1 MLHENDLNLLKL
13 AVKFAKESQN
23 SSSYKFDEYV
33 KNHLKNEN
41 IELLDWKLSRLI
53 NVLDNM
59 DLSMLSNTKKNDN
72 LKQEMVSILSQM
84 IEDGEL
90 GLYKQSDYDG
100 NYVGISIYN
109 GKEVV
114 TPCYS
119 FDGAVKL

>member
-90 GLYKQSDYDG
+90 GLYKHCDYDG
-100 NYVGISIYN
+100 DYVGISLDN
-109 GKEVV
+109 GKEVI
-114 TPCYS
+114 TPEHL
-119 FDGAVKL
+119 FNGAIKL

>member
-1 MLHENDLNLLKL
+1 MLSENNLILLKL

-90 GLYKQSDYDG
+90 GLYK
-100 NYVGISIYN
+100 
-109 GKEVV
+109 
-114 TPCYS
+114 
-119 FDGAVKL
+119 